1 MAADSA
7 MNGPLVAGGKAF
19 LISLVLTPIVRDVF
33 RAYNVVDRPGRRKVH
48 AYPIPRVGGV
58 PIVIGY
64 AVALLSLAT
73 ADSSMPTDWI
83 WKLLPGA
90 AIIFLTGLIDD
101 FFNITPKV
109 KLLGEI
115 LAAAAVFA
123 CGLRIQGISDFALPV
138 WLSLPVTIF
147 WLLLATN
154 AQNLIDGL
162 DGLCTGMGFFA
173 TITFICAGLI
183 QGNPALVS
191 LAVPLSGALLG
202 FLFYN
207 FNPATVFLGD
217 SGALTIGFLLGC
229 FGLVWTEKGTGLLG
243 TLVPLLAL
251 VIPMTDLSLSIVR
264 RSLRGVPIFSA
275 DRGHMHHK
283 LLDRGLSV
291 RRSALA
297 LYAIA
302 LVSTAFAVLVS
313 YPAAREAHVLVMLAF
328 CIAGGAGIHYLRYP
342 EFEVAGMLI
351 FRGEL
356 RRAFQKNLRLEQ
368 LTVALERTNNEEDW
382 WKAVANA
389 AREESWVRLTWT
401 GRQPAREIV
410 LSHVKP
416 DWSFQV
422 ALGESEAIQVEGA
435 GMESTG
441 VPASAGLDLIG
452 FSQVLRRT
460 LAARRESPAL
470 L

>member
-1 MAADSA
+1 MAADPA
-7 MNGPLVAGGKAF
+7 TNRLMTAGGKAF
-19 LISLVLTPIVRDVF
+19 LISLVLTPIVRDIF

-58 PIVIGY
+58 PIAIGY

-73 ADSSMPTDWI
+73 SDSTMPSDWI

-90 AIIFLTGLIDD
+90 AIIFFTGLIDD
-101 FFNITPKV
+101 FFNITPVV

-115 LAAAAVFA
+115 AAALTVYA
-123 CGLRIQGISDFALPV
+123 CGLQIHGIGDFAVPA
-138 WLSLPVTIF
+138 WLSLPLTIF

-191 LAVPLSGALLG
+191 LVVPLAGALLG

-264 RSLRGVPIFSA
+264 RSLRGQPIFSA
-275 DRGHMHHK
+275 DRGHLHHK

-291 RRSALA
+291 RRSALT

-302 LVSTAFAVLVS
+302 LVATAFAVLIS
-313 YPAAREAHVLVMLAF
+313 YPAAREVHVLVVLGF
-328 CIAGGAGIHYLRYP
+328 CVAGGAGIHYLRYP

-368 LTVALERTNNEEDW
+368 LTVALERSTNEEDW
-382 WKAVANA
+382 WKALTDA

-401 GRQPAREIV
+401 GRQPPREML
-410 LSHVKP
+410 LSQSTP
-416 DWSFQV
+416 EWSFQL
-422 ALGESEAIQVEGA
+422 ALGEGEAIRVEGTEV
-435 GMESTG
+435 ESKG
-441 VPASAGLDLIG
+441 KEVPPALDLIG
-452 FSQVLRRT
+452 LSQVLRRT
-460 LAARRESPAL
+460 LAARREYPAL